1 MGDNENLSLAG
12 ISLSKLKSIKG
23 VGRVKAITLKAAF
36 ELASRVNLNTEDRL
50 CINSVSTLGNFVADR
65 LSNEKQENILVI
77 GLDSKSRLVKSHIVA
92 IGKLNE
98 AAIENREIFR
108 IALEC
113 GCAYIAIGHNHP
125 SGDPTPSYEDVV
137 MTRNLIELGRLLRL
151 PLIDHIVLGKGKF
164 VSMRKDGEDIMWF
177 NFAENIKKLK
187 DFYFISDLVKMI
199 KYHPEVVFTDYNIID
214 RYTAQNDIYDLFDGK
229 RVDDNF
235 AELVK

>member
-1 MGDNENLSLAG
+1 MYKMKEKPVSERPYERLELLGEKQLTNAELIAIILKTGTKDMPAIEIAERILKECMGENETLSLAG
-12 ISLSKLKSIKG
+12 ISLNQLKEIKG

-36 ELASRVNLNTEDRL
+36 ELARRVNLDTEEKL
-50 CINSVSTLGNFVADR
+50 FINSVTTLGNFMADR
-65 LSNEKQENILVI
+65 IGNEKQENILVM

-92 IGKLNE
+92 IGKLNK

-108 IALEC
+108 TALEC

-164 VSMRKDGEDIMWF
+164 VSMRKDRI
-177 NFAENIKKLK
+177 IK
-187 DFYFISDLVKMI
+187 DWYI
-199 KYHPEVVFTDYNIID
+199 E
-214 RYTAQNDIYDLFDGK
+214 
-229 RVDDNF
+229 
-235 AELVK
+235 